1 MTISSVPKAE
11 RRYDCVKKRLGV
23 GVLLCFSVIV
33 DDTFSE
39 IQRRIT
45 SCRRRQTILPPA
57 QAIAKAING
66 NGNGAMIR
74 SETNKW
80 RGSIADADKG
90 GEWKMRVGYLTFM
103 IMRKLFLSHFPTRG
117 SIRWSIHMA
126 RQYVYICYFHAT
138 HHRPPTKHYT
148 THLLLIYYFIS

>member
-1 MTISSVPKAE
+1 MTISSVSKAE

-23 GVLLCFSVIV
+23 GVLLCFWVIVVV

-39 IQRRIT
+39 NQRRIT

-90 GEWKMRVGYLTFM
+90 GE
-103 IMRKLFLSHFPTRG
+103 
-117 SIRWSIHMA
+117 
-126 RQYVYICYFHAT
+126 
-138 HHRPPTKHYT
+138 
-148 THLLLIYYFIS
+148 